1 MSWRR
6 SGIDWVNFYHFVSR
20 EQKFRSE
27 IGKGESNTL
36 VGNRARKEGRNIFLL
51 WVEGPLL
58 ARMNR
63 RRAGHHRNEAKATEP
78 IHPMTPSALR
88 KSKNKT
94 RLLKTDKKRTYLYLK
109 KTRFPPPRSHRMDNR
124 YIDKCPHWLYVG
136 TRCKKFIQMI
146 WRTKQEWKSYKN
158 INADVVD
165 ACINLI
171 FITCDLWPFLTS
183 VQLHF
188 WHFDS
193 SYCKTKLLE
202 AWTKWNAKKWIQHP
216 MILEPKDYFQFKNCY
231 WNTVWL

>member
-36 VGNRARKEGRNIFLL
+36 VGNRAREEGRNIFLL

-58 ARMNR
+58 ARINR

-124 YIDKCPHWLYVG
+124 YIDECPHWLYVG

-146 WRTKQEWKSYKN
+146 WRTKQEWKAIKTLTLMLSTH
-158 INADVVD
+158 V
-165 ACINLI
+165 LI
-171 FITCDLWPFLTS
+171 YSLLLVTCDL
-183 VQLHF
+183 F
-188 WHFDS
+188 WLVYNCTFD
-193 SYCKTKLLE
+193 TL
-202 AWTKWNAKKWIQHP
+202 
-216 MILEPKDYFQFKNCY
+216 ILR
-231 WNTVWL
+231 TVKQNS